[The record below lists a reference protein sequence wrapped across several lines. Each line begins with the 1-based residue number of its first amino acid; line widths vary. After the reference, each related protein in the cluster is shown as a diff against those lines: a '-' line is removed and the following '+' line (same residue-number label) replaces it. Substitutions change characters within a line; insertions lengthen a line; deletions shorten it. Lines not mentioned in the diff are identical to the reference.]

1 MRSKLDHIYEGPPTR
16 SLAIVVRL
24 VSIYIIRLLV
34 ESQEE
39 RSYHVWHYPH
49 LLSTIY
55 SLSSY
60 LKLVGRGTG
69 SVNLSGG
76 SAYGTSDQQ
85 DR

>member
-16 SLAIVVRL
+16 SLAIIVWL
-24 VSIYIIRLLV
+24 VSIYMIRSSV

-39 RSYHVWHYPH
+39 RSYHVHYPH